1 MFNLFEGGKKGRLFN
16 KSAVGGKGEKKMK
29 KGIVF
34 VVVMLGALVLVGWGC
49 GSRTAAPADTNSET
63 GDVSE
68 TSPDSVSEV
77 TTDSTGEVPAGW
89 TEYRN
94 TELGFSF
101 QYPEGWD
108 LRVVEGAP
116 LGWNENNYE
125 LQEIQLQE
133 DGSGDFISAYSF
145 AVASNPSRLSV
156 REWLTANN
164 RVGEA
169 LELRDKTISGTLAG
183 VELRALTPEIESPDE
198 RAFPGI
204 LAFSDPERNYIF
216 FPELG
221 QEQEI
226 FGDYGTTP
234 EAFENQ
240 ILTTLTFER

>member
-1 MFNLFEGGKKGRLFN
+1 MLNLFKGGIKGRLFN
-16 KSAVGGKGEKKMK
+16 NSAFGGKGEKKMK

-49 GSRTAAPADTNSET
+49 GSKTAAPADTNSET

-68 TSPDSVSEV
+68 TSSDSVPEV
-77 TTDSTGEVPAGW
+77 TSEATGEVPAGW
-89 TEYRN
+89 AEY
-94 TELGFSF
+94 TSEHFGFSF

-108 LRVVEGAP
+108 LRVVEGTP
-116 LGWNENNYE
+116 FGWNENNYE

-133 DGSGDFISAYSF
+133 AGSGDFVGAYSF
-145 AVASNPSRLSV
+145 AIVSNPSHLSV

-169 LELRDKTISGTLAG
+169 IELRDTTISSTLTG
-183 VELRALTPEIESPDE
+183 VELRALTPEIGSPDE
-198 RAFPGI
+198 RAFPGV
-204 LAFSDPERNYIF
+204 LAFSDPDRNYIF

>member
-1 MFNLFEGGKKGRLFN
+1 
-16 KSAVGGKGEKKMK
+16 MK

-68 TSPDSVSEV
+68 TSSDSVPEV
-77 TTDSTGEVPAGW
+77 TADTTGEVPAGW
-89 TEYRN
+89 TEYTSERF
-94 TELGFSF
+94 GFSF

-108 LRVVEGAP
+108 LRVVESDP
-116 LGWNENNYE
+116 LRWNDNSYE

-133 DGSGDFISAYSF
+133 VGSDDFIGVYSF
-145 AVASNPSRLSV
+145 AIAPNPSHLSV
-156 REWLTANN
+156 REWLAANN
-164 RVGEA
+164 RVGET
-169 LELRDKTISGTLAG
+169 LELRDVTISSTLTG
-183 VELRALTPEIESPDE
+183 VELRALTSEIESPDE
-198 RAFPGI
+198 RAFPGT
-204 LAFSDPERNYIF
+204 LVFSDPGANYLF

-221 QEQEI
+221 QEHEI

-240 ILTTLTFER
+240 VLNTMTFGR